1 MVPCSFQEAEGLIRR
16 SLAIREQAFGPDDV
30 QVASSLSSLATLLR
44 DTMQLQDAEDACRR
58 CLEIRWA
65 PQLPRTMHAA
75 MLDVSSPRRRPA
87 GTALRSDA
95 AGRSHLSIY
104 MDMTRML
111 AAGLP
116 SRQYIKQ
123 EFHE

>member
-1 MVPCSFQEAEGLIRR
+1 MLPCSFEEAEGLIRR

-65 PQLPRTMHAA
+65 PQLAHAFA
-75 MLDVSSPRRRPA
+75 RCNGLMSAVDGGNLQ
-87 GTALRSDA
+87 AL
-95 AGRSHLSIY
+95 
-104 MDMTRML
+104 
-111 AAGLP
+111 P
-116 SRQYIKQ
+116 
-123 EFHE
+123 

>member
-1 MVPCSFQEAEGLIRR
+1 MVPCSFEDAEGLMRCSPAWLVSNYNCKALTQSVLPCSFEEAEGLIRR

-65 PQLPRTMHAA
+65 PQLSRIFAPCN
-75 MLDVSSPRRRPA
+75 DVMF
-87 GTALRSDA
+87 GGNLQAL
-95 AGRSHLSIY
+95 
-104 MDMTRML
+104 
-111 AAGLP
+111 P
-116 SRQYIKQ
+116 
-123 EFHE
+123 